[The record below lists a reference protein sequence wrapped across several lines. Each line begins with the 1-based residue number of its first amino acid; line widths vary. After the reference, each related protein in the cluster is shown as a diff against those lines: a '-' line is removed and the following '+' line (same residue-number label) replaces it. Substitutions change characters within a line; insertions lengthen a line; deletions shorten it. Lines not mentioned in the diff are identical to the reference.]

1 MLQQSLNCK
10 PIEIQE
16 KANTLDREIQEKS
29 NTLDRL
35 CIRVN
40 IQEPTHSKTG

>member
-1 MLQQSLNCK
+1 MNAAVELKLQTNRD
-10 PIEIQE
+10 
-16 KANTLDREIQEKS
+16 TR